1 MFHREE
7 GRIMSMTRISGAIF
21 VLLVAYVL
29 VGAVVLSAPPVEAE
43 ASDLLLSALGLG
55 WFFAVW
61 AALVAAMVFL
71 ITWTSA
77 GVGATE
83 RARDKRRT
91 EYDPAAAGIEA
102 EEERVLA
109 RAS

>member
-1 MFHREE
+1 MFA
-7 GRIMSMTRISGAIF
+7 TKISGVIF
-21 VLLVAYVL
+21 LLLAAYIG
-29 VGAVVLSAPPVEAE
+29 VGAAMLPEPPAGAELSDPVVA
-43 ASDLLLSALGLG
+43 ALGLG

-61 AALVAAMVFL
+61 AALVAGMVFL
-71 ITWTSA
+71 IVWTSL
-77 GVGATE
+77 GVVATE

-91 EYDPAAAGIEA
+91 EYDPAAARIEA